1 MNFSGIGYILYDS
14 VRSYAALFFL
24 GVFMSTIKYDFTV
37 ESLGECKIHS
47 PIELSLD
54 HGTFR
59 AAYVKDTTFV
69 RNLVNVF
76 ADDKADASDVS
87 NLMEKAGPRQYLYF
101 NPENVTA
108 GICTCGGLCPGL
120 NDVIRAVVRCL
131 WNRYGVRKIKGIKF
145 GYKGF
150 FKEEG
155 FEPIDLNPDVVDE
168 IHKIGG
174 SFLGTSRGGGDRTVE
189 IVDSIERLGIN
200 QMYIIGG
207 DGTQRGAL
215 DIANEISRRGLK
227 VAVVGIP
234 KTVDNDLQFIDRS
247 FGFETAVQKAA
258 QAVNSIHMEAHSQIN
273 GIGLVKLMGRE
284 SGFIATAAALASHET
299 NFCLIP
305 EVPFDLDGPNGF
317 FHYLEQ
323 RLEKRHHA
331 VVVVAEGAGQELL
344 ASTNQTD
351 ASGNKKLADIG
362 IYLRDKITEYFAAK
376 KIHINLK
383 YIDPSYEVRAAVTTA
398 NDSIYCERLGNN
410 AVHAAMAGKT
420 KLVIGLV
427 HDKYVHIPI
436 SMATLK
442 RNIVDPESSLWRDCL
457 DATLQP
463 VYMVNNINTVTEKLS
478 KSYQEAEQKA
488 AARFEKVT
496 KMKG

>member
-1 MNFSGIGYILYDS
+1 
-14 VRSYAALFFL
+14 
-24 GVFMSTIKYDFTV
+24 MSQIKYDFTV
-37 ESLGECKIHS
+37 DTLGECKIKS
-47 PIELSLD
+47 PIELSIE
-54 HGTFR
+54 HGDFR
-59 AAYVKDTTFV
+59 ASYVKDTSFV
-69 RNLVNVF
+69 RNKVNVF
-76 ADDKADASDVS
+76 NKDDEENDPKATY
-87 NLMEKAGPRQYLYF
+87 LEKAGPREYIYF
-101 NPENVTA
+101 NPAHVTA

-131 WNRYGVRKIKGIKF
+131 WNRYGIRRIKGIQF

-150 FKEEG
+150 FADEG
-155 FEPIDLNPDVVDE
+155 FEPIDLNPQNVDS
-168 IHKIGG
+168 IHRIGG
-174 SFLGTSRGGGDRTVE
+174 TFLGTSRGGGNRVSE

-200 QMYIIGG
+200 MMFIIGG

-215 DIANEISRRGLK
+215 DIANEIEKRGLK
-227 VAVVGIP
+227 IAVVGIP

-247 FGFETAVQKAA
+247 FGFETAVQQATV
-258 QAVNSIHMEAHSQIN
+258 AVNSVHMEAQSQLG

-284 SGFIATAAALASHET
+284 SGFIATATALASHEA

-317 FHYLEQ
+317 LHHLKE
-323 RLEKRHHA
+323 RVANRGHA
-331 VVVVAEGAGQELL
+331 VIVVAEGAGQDLL
-344 ASTNQTD
+344 ESTGATD

-362 IYLRDKITEYFAAK
+362 VFLKDKITQYFDEQ

-420 KLVIGLV
+420 KIVIGLV

-436 SMATLK
+436 SMATLS
-442 RNIVDPESSLWRDCL
+442 RNVVDPESSLWRDCL

-463 VYMVNNINTVTEKLS
+463 LYMVNNMDTVTEKL
-478 KSYQEAEQKA
+478 KA
-488 AARFEKVT
+488 NKEESEKKALERLEKV
-496 KMKG
+496 KAMKK

>member
-1 MNFSGIGYILYDS
+1 MDK
-14 VRSYAALFFL
+14 
-24 GVFMSTIKYDFTV
+24 IKYDFSV
-37 ESLGECKIHS
+37 ENLGECKVRS
-47 PIELSLD
+47 PIELSHE
-54 HGTFR
+54 HGDFR
-59 AAYVKDTTFV
+59 ATYVKDTSFV

-76 ADDKADASDVS
+76 EDDKGDANDMS
-87 NLMEKAGPRQYLYF
+87 NLMEKAGPRENIYF
-101 NPENVTA
+101 NPAHVTA

-131 WNRYGVRKIKGIKF
+131 WNRYGVRRIRGIRF

-150 FKEEG
+150 FTEQG
-155 FEPIDLNPDVVDE
+155 FNTVDLNPDNVDT

-174 SFLGTSRGGGDRTVE
+174 SFLGTSRGGGDRVTD
-189 IVDSIERLGIN
+189 IVDSIERLNIN
-200 QMYIIGG
+200 VMFIIGG

-215 DIANEISRRGLK
+215 DIANEIDRRGLK
-227 VAVVGIP
+227 IAVVGIP

-247 FGFETAVQKAA
+247 FGFETAVQKAT
-258 QAVNSIHMEAHSQIN
+258 QAINSCHMEAHSQIN

-284 SGFIATAAALASHET
+284 SGFIATAAAIASHEA

-305 EVPFDLDGPNGF
+305 EVPFDMDGPNGF
-317 FHYLEQ
+317 LAHLQE

-331 VVVVAEGAGQELL
+331 VIVVAEGAGQELL
-344 ASTNQTD
+344 TTTNQTD

-362 IYLRDKITEYFAAK
+362 IFLRDKITEYFANK
-376 KIHINLK
+376 SFHINLK
-383 YIDPSYEVRAAVTTA
+383 YIDPSYEVRASVTTA

-420 KLVIGLV
+420 KIVIGLV

-436 SMATLK
+436 TMATLK
-442 RNIVDPESSLWRDCL
+442 RNTVDPESSLWRDCL

-463 VYMVNNINTVTEKLS
+463 VYMVNNINTVTE
-478 KSYQEAEQKA
+478 YQRKTAEEANQKA
-488 AARFEKVT
+488 IARLEKVNGMD
-496 KMKG
+496 KK

>member
-1 MNFSGIGYILYDS
+1 MDK
-14 VRSYAALFFL
+14 
-24 GVFMSTIKYDFTV
+24 IKYDFSV
-37 ESLGECKIHS
+37 ETLGECKVRS
-47 PIELSLD
+47 PIELSHE
-54 HGTFR
+54 HGDFR
-59 AAYVKDTTFV
+59 ATYVKDTSFV

-76 ADDKADASDVS
+76 EDDKGDANDMS
-87 NLMEKAGPRQYLYF
+87 NLMEKAGPRENIYF
-101 NPENVTA
+101 NPAHVTA

-131 WNRYGVRKIKGIKF
+131 WNRYGVRRIRCIRF

-150 FKEEG
+150 FTEQG
-155 FEPIDLNPDVVDE
+155 FNTVDLNPDNVDT

-174 SFLGTSRGGGDRTVE
+174 SFLGTSRGGGDRVTD
-189 IVDSIERLGIN
+189 IVDSIERLNIN
-200 QMYIIGG
+200 VMFIIGG

-215 DIANEISRRGLK
+215 DIANEIDRRGLK
-227 VAVVGIP
+227 IAVVGIP

-247 FGFETAVQKAA
+247 FGFETAVQKAT
-258 QAVNSIHMEAHSQIN
+258 QAINSCHMEAHSQIN

-284 SGFIATAAALASHET
+284 SGFIATAAAIASHEA

-305 EVPFDLDGPNGF
+305 EVPFDMDGPNGF
-317 FHYLEQ
+317 LAHLQE

-331 VVVVAEGAGQELL
+331 VIVVAEGAGQELL
-344 ASTNQTD
+344 TTTNQTD

-362 IYLRDKITEYFAAK
+362 IFLRDKITEYFANK
-376 KIHINLK
+376 SFHINLK
-383 YIDPSYEVRAAVTTA
+383 YIDPSYEVRASVTTA

-420 KLVIGLV
+420 KIVIGLV

-436 SMATLK
+436 TMATLK
-442 RNIVDPESSLWRDCL
+442 RNTVDPESSLWRDCL

-463 VYMVNNINTVTEKLS
+463 VYMVNNINTVTE
-478 KSYQEAEQKA
+478 YQRKTAEEANQKA
-488 AARFEKVT
+488 IARLEKVNGMG
-496 KMKG
+496 KK

>member
-1 MNFSGIGYILYDS
+1 MDK
-14 VRSYAALFFL
+14 
-24 GVFMSTIKYDFTV
+24 IKYDFSV
-37 ESLGECKIHS
+37 ETLGECKVRS
-47 PIELSLD
+47 PIELSHE
-54 HGTFR
+54 HGDFR
-59 AAYVKDTTFV
+59 ATYVKDTSFV

-76 ADDKADASDVS
+76 EDDKGDANDMS
-87 NLMEKAGPRQYLYF
+87 NLMEKAGPRENIYF
-101 NPENVTA
+101 NPAHVTA

-131 WNRYGVRKIKGIKF
+131 WNRYGVRRIRGIRF

-150 FKEEG
+150 FTEQG
-155 FEPIDLNPDVVDE
+155 FNTVDLNPDNVDT

-174 SFLGTSRGGGDRTVE
+174 SFLGTSRGGGDRVTD
-189 IVDSIERLGIN
+189 IVDSIERLNIN
-200 QMYIIGG
+200 VMFIIGG

-215 DIANEISRRGLK
+215 DIANEIDRRGLK
-227 VAVVGIP
+227 IAVVGIP

-247 FGFETAVQKAA
+247 FGFETAVQKAT
-258 QAVNSIHMEAHSQIN
+258 QAINSCHMEAHSQIN

-284 SGFIATAAALASHET
+284 SGFIATAAAIASHEA

-305 EVPFDLDGPNGF
+305 EVPFDMDGPNGF
-317 FHYLEQ
+317 LAHLQE

-331 VVVVAEGAGQELL
+331 VIVVAEGAGQELL
-344 ASTNQTD
+344 TTTNQTD

-362 IYLRDKITEYFAAK
+362 IFLRDKITEYFANK
-376 KIHINLK
+376 SFHINLK
-383 YIDPSYEVRAAVTTA
+383 YIDPSYEVRASVTTA

-420 KLVIGLV
+420 KIVIGLV

-436 SMATLK
+436 TMATLK
-442 RNIVDPESSLWRDCL
+442 RNTVDPESSLWRDCL

-463 VYMVNNINTVTEKLS
+463 VYMVNNINTVTE
-478 KSYQEAEQKA
+478 YQRKTAEEANLKA
-488 AARFEKVT
+488 IARLEKVNGMD
-496 KMKG
+496 KK